1 MKCRMLTDEYTTHMG
16 WNDNKRN
23 GWGEMTYT
31 NGGVYEGN
39 WKNGKRHGKGKYTY
53 AGGVVYEG
61 NWENNMVHGKGKL
74 VTYSGREVYKGKG
87 F

>member
-1 MKCRMLTDEYTTHMG
+1 MG
-16 WNDNKRN
+16 GNDL
-23 GWGEMTYT
+23 YY
-31 NGGVYEGN
+31 GGVYEGN

-61 NWENNMVHGKGKL
+61 NWENNMGHGKGKL